1 MKFTTEDKGR
11 GGGATTT
18 VRFLTEEQIMSSLG
32 MWRRIR
38 KERGRSKKR
47 RNTRGRTSTSML
59 PILITEEK
67 ERERG
72 EKEEED
78 ELMITLNYTAT
89 GKEHHTSSR

>member
-1 MKFTTEDKGR
+1 
-11 GGGATTT
+11 
-18 VRFLTEEQIMSSLG
+18 
-32 MWRRIR
+32 
-38 KERGRSKKR
+38 
-47 RNTRGRTSTSML
+47 ML

-67 ERERG
+67 ERERV